1 MMEAELV
8 PELSMMLRELAPFCL
23 DPEPLPGT
31 PTQETPRAPRCFRPS
46 GRSFWPAHRDSVTAL
61 HFLPETE
68 RLAQPPAGDT
78 QALGPCWEL
87 KDLGALGPAPLAR
100 DARAMLTPV
109 NQQHSLGPQG
119 THSAPSAPPQK
130 RPRKQL
136 NPHRGAEKVDPWF
149 EGVTL
154 KFQIKPDSNL
164 QIMSS
169 YSLTFSSR
177 FQGPPTGP
185 TGGPEANPGGSEI
198 LGPRRCASCRTQRTP
213 LWRDAEDGTPLCN
226 ACGIRFAE
234 WRKSWG
240 IRNMAPGAPAA
251 GWCPGKMSSP
261 SGYVADVGYPW
272 VPTKAQLR
280 KGKPFLTQPS
290 LSCLSFSR
298 GRMGGSPPRR
308 NGKQTWV
315 LRAPACML
323 SVLYPLPIQ
332 GPQVEDPGLRPRSLS
347 QGVTCPLLGPCSNQ
361 AWLSSLSENA
371 LSDIHPVNRDNKEQN
386 YSEKEHCDLGIL
398 PLVPSPT
405 CPPAQECGAG
415 VFSLGF

>member
-226 ACGIRFAE
+226 ACGIRYKKYGTRCSSC
-234 WRKSWG
+234 WLVPRKNVQPKRLCGRCGVSLGPHQGPTQEGVPRWKTQASG
-240 IRNMAPGAPAA
+240 PGA
-251 GWCPGKMSSP
+251 C
-261 SGYVADVGYPW
+261 
-272 VPTKAQLR
+272 LR
-280 KGKPFLTQPS
+280 GSLAPS
-290 LSCLSFSR
+290 L
-298 GRMGGSPPRR
+298 
-308 NGKQTWV
+308 
-315 LRAPACML
+315 APA
-323 SVLYPLPIQ
+323 PI
-332 GPQVEDPGLRPRSLS
+332 R
-347 QGVTCPLLGPCSNQ
+347 LG
-361 AWLSSLSENA
+361 
-371 LSDIHPVNRDNKEQN
+371 
-386 YSEKEHCDLGIL
+386 
-398 PLVPSPT
+398 
-405 CPPAQECGAG
+405 
-415 VFSLGF
+415 

>member
-31 PTQETPRAPRCFRPS
+31 PTQQASRAPRCFRPS
-46 GRSFWPAHRDSVTAL
+46 GRSFWPAHQDSVTAL

-136 NPHRGAEKVDPWF
+136 NPHRGAEKVDPRF

-177 FQGPPTGP
+177 SQGPPTGP

-240 IRNMAPGAPAA
+240 GVPNHLAWGIWKGKYPPLGKVVFLWWFLYPWCILNVGFLYSHSRYKKYGTRCSSCWLVPRKNVQPKRLCGRCGVSLGPHQGPTQEGVPRWKTQASGPGA
-251 GWCPGKMSSP
+251 C
-261 SGYVADVGYPW
+261 
-272 VPTKAQLR
+272 LR
-280 KGKPFLTQPS
+280 GSLAPS
-290 LSCLSFSR
+290 L
-298 GRMGGSPPRR
+298 
-308 NGKQTWV
+308 
-315 LRAPACML
+315 APA
-323 SVLYPLPIQ
+323 PI
-332 GPQVEDPGLRPRSLS
+332 R
-347 QGVTCPLLGPCSNQ
+347 LG
-361 AWLSSLSENA
+361 
-371 LSDIHPVNRDNKEQN
+371 
-386 YSEKEHCDLGIL
+386 
-398 PLVPSPT
+398 
-405 CPPAQECGAG
+405 
-415 VFSLGF
+415 